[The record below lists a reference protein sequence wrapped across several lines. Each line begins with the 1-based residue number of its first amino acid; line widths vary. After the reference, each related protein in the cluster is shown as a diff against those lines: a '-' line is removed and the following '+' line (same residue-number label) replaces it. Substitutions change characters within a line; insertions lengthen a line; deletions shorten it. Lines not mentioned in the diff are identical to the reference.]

1 MEAIS
6 DGSAARTQSSSTI
19 VWIEIQLN
27 FAPTK
32 AYLPGLFAFHFSIRE
47 FSLFFTIQIYSNLLP
62 LLKQMPNVNIDKRSE
77 QTAEDAQVDEND
89 WVLLDPDADHCGERC
104 WLSNFETI

>member
-1 MEAIS
+1 
-6 DGSAARTQSSSTI
+6 
-19 VWIEIQLN
+19 
-27 FAPTK
+27 
-32 AYLPGLFAFHFSIRE
+32 
-47 FSLFFTIQIYSNLLP
+47 
-62 LLKQMPNVNIDKRSE
+62 MPNVNIDKRSE